1 MESENVWSFVTGF
14 LIFLKIFLMWT
25 MFKVFIEDVNNIP
38 SVFCFVF
45 FWPGGMWDLSS
56 PTRDQT
62 YTSCIGRQRL
72 KHWTAREVSEAGFLN

>member
-25 MFKVFIEDVNNIP
+25 MFLLKMLTIFLL
-38 SVFCFVF
+38 FCI

-62 YTSCIGRQRL
+62 YTSCIGRRSL
-72 KHWTAREVSEAGFLN
+72 KHWTAREVSETGFLN